1 MNFAPGTT
9 PEEKLQLLEA
19 NIITQ
24 INEIKNS
31 KEMMSSDV
39 YNLFLTFSNG
49 FVGINRYINNKKTL
63 YGKNIVLIL
72 PIYETLLRKIGF
84 IKNNDTKELKYLLET
99 ATQEGHNYELFI
111 YDQLFAIS
119 YEKRNNL
126 TNSEFE
132 IIYQELISKNINLI
146 DIFNKNLYN
155 EIDSN
160 NRGKVSEAIIGLK
173 NIVGQNLISPSEQ
186 NDSSKN
192 VYLETLSSINE
203 LNKLKSQVEEIKDS
217 HEILTRI
224 KENKAYENTYEL
236 NNGYIN
242 EVNKLHSEINSL
254 NRIIILLFI
263 GIVAIIT
270 TKLSLIIFFEDFF
283 KDIYNFLTYLS
294 LLVSF
299 SALLTYLIKERSRL
313 IRLHD
318 FFNLTA
324 LKLRTLPQYMREL
337 DSTQRKELI
346 VALSSSFFVGSD
358 KLPPEN
364 IQHQNNLNE
373 ILPKIVADI
382 IKIIND
388 QKK

>member
-1 MNFAPGTT
+1 MSFTSDIT
-9 PEEKLQLLEA
+9 PEEDLQLLEA
-19 NIITQ
+19 KIITQ
-24 INEIKNS
+24 INEIKNQ
-31 KEMMSSDV
+31 KEMMSIDIFNV
-39 YNLFLTFSNG
+39 FLTLSNG
-49 FVGINRYINNKKTL
+49 FVGINRYVNNKKTL
-63 YGKNIVLIL
+63 YGKNIVSLL
-72 PIYETLLRKIGF
+72 PIYENLLRKIEF
-84 IKNNDTKELKYLLET
+84 IKNNDTKEIEYLLEM
-99 ATQEGHNYELFI
+99 AIQEGHNYEFYV
-111 YDQLFAIS
+111 YDQLFAIN

-126 TNSEFE
+126 TDSEFE
-132 IIYQELISKNINLI
+132 IIYQELIAKNINLI
-146 DIFNKNLYN
+146 DIFNKNLYSDL
-155 EIDSN
+155 DSN
-160 NRGKVSEAIIGLK
+160 NKEKISEAIIGLK
-173 NIVGQNLISPSEQ
+173 NAVGQNLVSPSEQ

-203 LNKLKSQVEEIKDS
+203 LNKLRSQVEEIKDS

-242 EVNKLHSEINSL
+242 EVDKLYKEINSL
-254 NRIIILLFI
+254 NRIIILLFS

-270 TKLSLIIFFEDFF
+270 TKLSLIIFLEDFF

-299 SALLTYLIKERSRL
+299 SALITYLIKERSRL

-337 DSTQRKELI
+337 DSKQRQELI
-346 VALSSSFFVGSD
+346 VTLSSSFFTGSD
-358 KLPPEN
+358 KLPQEN
-364 IQHQNNLNE
+364 TQQQNNLNE
-373 ILPKIVADI
+373 NLPKIVADI
-382 IKIIND
+382 IKIINE

>member
-1 MNFAPGTT
+1 MNFTSDIT
-9 PEEKLQLLEA
+9 PEENLQLLEA
-19 NIITQ
+19 KIITQ
-24 INEIKNS
+24 INEIKNR
-31 KEMMSSDV
+31 KEMMPSDV
-39 YNLFLTFSNG
+39 YNLFLTISNG
-49 FVGINRYINNKKTL
+49 FVGIKRNINIKKSL
-63 YGKNIVLIL
+63 YGKNLILLL
-72 PIYETLLRKIGF
+72 PIYEEILRKIEI
-84 IKNNDTKELKYLLET
+84 IKNDETKELKYLLDT
-99 ATQEGHNYELFI
+99 AIQEGHLYELFI
-111 YDQLFAIS
+111 YDKLFAIN
-119 YEKRNNL
+119 YEKRKNI
-126 TNSEFE
+126 TNYEFE
-132 IIYQELISKNINLI
+132 IIHEEISSKILNLNDIFNINLYGKL
-146 DIFNKNLYN
+146 DQFNK
-155 EIDSN
+155 E
-160 NRGKVSEAIIGLK
+160 KVSEAIIGLR
-173 NIVGQNLISPSEQ
+173 NVTGENSISPNEQ

-203 LNKLKSQVEEIKDS
+203 LNNLRSQVEEIKDS

-242 EVNKLHSEINSL
+242 EVDRLYQEINSL
-254 NRIIILLFI
+254 NRIIIILFM

-270 TKLSLIIFFEDFF
+270 TKLSLIIFLQDFF

-337 DSTQRKELI
+337 DSTQRQELI
-346 VALSSSFFVGSD
+346 VALSSSFFMGSD

-364 IQHQNNLNE
+364 TNQESNLNE
-373 ILPKIVADI
+373 NLPKIVADI
-382 IKIIND
+382 IKLIND

>member
-1 MNFAPGTT
+1 MNFTSDIT
-9 PEEKLQLLEA
+9 PEENLQLLEA
-19 NIITQ
+19 KIITQ
-24 INEIKNS
+24 INEIKNR
-31 KEMMSSDV
+31 KEMMPSDV
-39 YNLFLTFSNG
+39 YNLFLTISNG
-49 FVGINRYINNKKTL
+49 FVGIKRNINIKKSL
-63 YGKNIVLIL
+63 YGKNLILLL
-72 PIYETLLRKIGF
+72 PIYVEILRKIEI
-84 IKNNDTKELKYLLET
+84 IKNDETKELKYLLDT
-99 ATQEGHNYELFI
+99 AIQEGHLYELFI
-111 YDQLFAIS
+111 YDKLFAIN
-119 YEKRNNL
+119 YEKRKNI
-126 TNSEFE
+126 TNYEFE
-132 IIYQELISKNINLI
+132 IIHEEISSKILNLNDIFNINLYSKL
-146 DIFNKNLYN
+146 DQFNK
-155 EIDSN
+155 E
-160 NRGKVSEAIIGLK
+160 KVSEAIIGLR
-173 NIVGQNLISPSEQ
+173 NVIGENSISPNEQ

-203 LNKLKSQVEEIKDS
+203 LNNLRSQVEEIKDS

-242 EVNKLHSEINSL
+242 EVDRLYKEINSL
-254 NRIIILLFI
+254 NRIIIILFM

-270 TKLSLIIFFEDFF
+270 TKLSLIIFLQDFF

-337 DSTQRKELI
+337 DSTQRQELI
-346 VALSSSFFVGSD
+346 VALSSSFFMGSD

-364 IQHQNNLNE
+364 TNQESNLNE
-373 ILPKIVADI
+373 NLPKIVADI
-382 IKIIND
+382 IKLIND